1 MKKLLLWLILLVSF
15 ASFSQSINDYQYV
28 IVPIKFDFLKEKDQF
43 RLNTNTKFMLQK
55 YGFKSFL
62 STDDIPT
69 EIINNQCSY
78 ATAFIE
84 ENNNMFMTKV
94 KLVLK
99 DCKDKVLFETEFGA
113 SRIKELAAAYNEALR
128 MAAKSFD
135 KLNYKY
141 NGSSTAT
148 LATAI
153 PVVTQDPVSTEKPS
167 ITSDKSGELFYFA
180 QPTANGYQ
188 VVDNEPKVIMKLY
201 NTSQKNV
208 FIGVKGNSNGVVISK
223 ESQWVFEYYDNGK
236 FVSEPINLKF

>member
-1 MKKLLLWLILLVSF
+1 
-15 ASFSQSINDYQYV
+15 
-28 IVPIKFDFLKEKDQF
+28 
-43 RLNTNTKFMLQK
+43 
-55 YGFKSFL
+55 
-62 STDDIPT
+62 
-69 EIINNQCSY
+69 
-78 ATAFIE
+78 
-84 ENNNMFMTKV
+84 
-94 KLVLK
+94 
-99 DCKDKVLFETEFGA
+99 
-113 SRIKELAAAYNEALR
+113 

-148 LATAI
+148 LATDI
-153 PVVTQDPVSTEKPS
+153 LVVTQDPVSTEKPS

-208 FIGVKGNSNGVVISK
+208 FIGEKGNSNGVVISK